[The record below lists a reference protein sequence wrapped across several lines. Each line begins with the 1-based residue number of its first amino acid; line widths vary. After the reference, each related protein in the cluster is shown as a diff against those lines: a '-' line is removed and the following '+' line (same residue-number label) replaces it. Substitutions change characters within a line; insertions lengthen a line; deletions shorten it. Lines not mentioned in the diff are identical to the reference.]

1 MTDDPTVR
9 RPGAAPEPG
18 ADEQDEQLAALLAV
32 PPLEDHTR
40 TRLVR
45 RALDEVPASTPRR
58 SRRALSMVAAATL
71 LVFAATGG
79 LLLASGGGG
88 QSPTAKRASRPPP
101 AAGSPAPIPAPG
113 SAAALAPRDLGP
125 VGDITS
131 TTQLR
136 QVVNGP
142 AGTATGSLDTI
153 RKACGDVGPVAGVA
167 RFDIVGTGVDAG
179 EPAAIIVG
187 RDTSGRRVA
196 VVVALHGCRSLQRL
210 ALG

>member
-9 RPGAAPEPG
+9 RPGADPE
-18 ADEQDEQLAALLAV
+18 ADPDQRDGQLAALLAV

-45 RALDEVPASTPRR
+45 RALDEIGASTPRR
-58 SRRALSMVAAATL
+58 SRRARSVVAAATL
-71 LVFAATGG
+71 LVIAAAGG

-88 QSPTAKRASRPPP
+88 QNPTAKRASRPPP
-101 AAGSPAPIPAPG
+101 AAGSQAPIPAPG

-125 VGDITS
+125 VGDITA
-131 TTQLR
+131 TATLR
-136 QVVNGP
+136 RVINGP
-142 AGTATGSLDTI
+142 AGAATGSLDTM
-153 RKACGDVGPVAGVA
+153 RKACGTAGPVAGVT

-196 VVVALHGCRSLQRL
+196 VVVALHGCRPLQRL